1 MPQAVAW
8 GIPPTIF
15 WQLTPRETNDILKAS
30 AAKERRNY
38 AQQAA
43 LLYNGALLL
52 GSVIHNPRKIPC
64 FEQAFPGLQPEPRH
78 QDWRSAKAHIEAY
91 REWQQARKGVE

>member
-8 GIPPTIF
+8 GLPPTLF
-15 WQLTPRETNDILKAS
+15 WQLTPREINDILKAS

-52 GSVIHNPRKIPC
+52 GSVIHNPRKISLLRTGLSRLATRTTTSGLAQRQSPYRSL
-64 FEQAFPGLQPEPRH
+64 PGV
-78 QDWRSAKAHIEAY
+78 AT
-91 REWQQARKGVE
+91 G